1 MFTVEGGFLPILA
14 FLEQISKSFAAN
26 IDKMFKRPFFT
37 PYFRIPKQ
45 QSAAVTLS
53 TIAAAADG
61 FFSAVIVNFLPQS
74 RHVCVSIVR

>member
-1 MFTVEGGFLPILA
+1 MFTVEGFFLPILA

-37 PYFRIPKQ
+37 PYVRIPKQ

-53 TIAAAADG
+53 TIAAADG
-61 FFSAVIVNFLPQS
+61 FCSAAIVNFLLQS